1 MFLDEKGNFVEKKKR
16 GRLLCDQK
24 ANSVADMAYVF
35 SRLAEGG
42 EDGENIGLMGTGSG
56 SKVDIEWWDLRD
68 AEFAETW
75 SANVEHST
83 MSDMQ
88 TNNRDLMK
96 IWGLG
101 KKNMMDWEARE
112 AAKSTAEDGKIS
124 EQPEKIEV

>member
-1 MFLDEKGNFVEKKKR
+1 MFLDKDGNFVEKKKR

-35 SRLAEGG
+35 SRLGEGG
-42 EDGENIGLMGTGSG
+42 EEGENIGLVGAGTGSQV
-56 SKVDIEWWDLRD
+56 KIEWWDLRD

-75 SANVEHST
+75 SANVEHET
-83 MSDMQ
+83 MELQ

-101 KKNMMDWEARE
+101 KKNKLGWEARE
-112 AAKSTAEDGKIS
+112 AEKARAVEEKIG
-124 EQPEKIEV
+124 EQPERVTV